1 MTQQQHAKGKSSL
14 NDPLLNEAHSASD
27 NHSSNTPT
35 QHDSGNSTNDEDSL
49 AKPMGGRFRGFLPVV
64 IDLETGGFNHH
75 TDALLEVAAVTL
87 RLDEGGK
94 LAPHRTYGWHVNPFE
109 GANLEPASLE
119 VNGIDPDLPFR
130 QAIAVDEKKC
140 IDELFSIV
148 RKEMKLNNCKRAIL
162 VGHNAAFDLNFMNA
176 AVTRINK
183 KRNPFHPFSTFDT
196 VTLAAMAYRQTVLA
210 RAAKAAGFAW
220 DANEAHSAVYD
231 TEKTA
236 DLFCNIINQW
246 EENIGTA
253 HLPVQSDA

>member
-1 MTQQQHAKGKSSL
+1 MTLKNKQILKS
-14 NDPLLNEAHSASD
+14 PLLNV
-27 NHSSNTPT
+27 
-35 QHDSGNSTNDEDSL
+35 NDEPNSSDASVESDEAQL
-49 AKPMGGRFRGFLPVV
+49 FPMGGRFRGFLPVV

-87 RLDEGGK
+87 RFDENGM
-94 LAPHRTYGWHVNPFE
+94 LFPHKTYGWHIHPFE

-119 VNGIDPDLPFR
+119 VNGINPDLPFR

-140 IDELFSIV
+140 LDELFLIV

-162 VGHNAAFDLNFMNA
+162 VGHNAAFDLNFLNA
-176 AVTRINK
+176 AVERIKK

-196 VTLAAMAYRQTVLA
+196 VTLAAMAYKQTVLA
-210 RAAKAAGFAW
+210 RSVKAAGFSW

-236 DLFCNIINQW
+236 ELFCNIINQW
-246 EENIGTA
+246 EQHIGTK
-253 HLPVQSDA
+253 

>member
-1 MTQQQHAKGKSSL
+1 MTANSKTETDNPL
-14 NDPLLNEAHSASD
+14 NSPLLTTTD
-27 NHSSNTPT
+27 I
-35 QHDSGNSTNDEDSL
+35 STSELSNDETESGIL
-49 AKPMGGRFRGFLPVV
+49 NPMGGRFRGFLPVV
-64 IDLETGGFNHH
+64 IDMETGGFNHH

-87 RLDEGGK
+87 RFDENNM
-94 LAPHRTYGWHVNPFE
+94 LAPHKTYGWHVSPFE
-109 GANLEPASLE
+109 GSNLEPASLE

-140 IDELFSIV
+140 LDELFSIV

-162 VGHNAAFDLNFMNA
+162 VGHNAAFDLNFLNA
-176 AVTRINK
+176 TVARIDK

-210 RAAKAAGFAW
+210 RSVKAAGFPW

-236 DLFCNIINQW
+236 DLFCNIMNQW
-246 EENIGTA
+246 EDKIGTGKINTA
-253 HLPVQSDA
+253 

>member
-1 MTQQQHAKGKSSL
+1 MSENIPLDADNPL
-14 NDPLLNEAHSASD
+14 NSPLLNDIENNNNSD
-27 NHSSNTPT
+27 VS
-35 QHDSGNSTNDEDSL
+35 DSEEMNNV
-49 AKPMGGRFRGFLPVV
+49 KPMGGRFRGFLPVV
-64 IDLETGGFNHH
+64 IDMETGGFNHH

-87 RLDEGGK
+87 RMDEDGMLGSHK
-94 LAPHRTYGWHVNPFE
+94 TYGWHVNPFE

-119 VNGIDPDLPFR
+119 VNGIDPNLPFR

-140 IDELFSIV
+140 LDELFSIV

-162 VGHNAAFDLNFMNA
+162 VGHNAAFDLNFLNA
-176 AVTRINK
+176 AVARIDK

-210 RAAKAAGFAW
+210 RSVKAAGFPW

-246 EENIGTA
+246 EDKVGTQT
-253 HLPVQSDA
+253 LDE

>member
-1 MTQQQHAKGKSSL
+1 MSKNIIPDDNELL
-14 NDPLLNEAHSASD
+14 NNPLLSTTESMKSDASIDGID
-27 NHSSNTPT
+27 NDLIN
-35 QHDSGNSTNDEDSL
+35 
-49 AKPMGGRFRGFLPVV
+49 PMGGRFRGFLPVV
-64 IDLETGGFNHH
+64 IDMETGGFNHH

-87 RLDEGGK
+87 RFDDNNMLM
-94 LAPHRTYGWHVNPFE
+94 PHKTYGWHVNPFE
-109 GANLEPASLE
+109 GSNMEPASLE

-140 IDELFSIV
+140 LDELFSII
-148 RKEMKLNNCKRAIL
+148 RKEMKANNCKRAIL
-162 VGHNAAFDLNFMNA
+162 VGHNATFDLNFLNA
-176 AVTRINK
+176 AVARVDK

-210 RAAKAAGFAW
+210 RSVKAAGFPW

-246 EENIGTA
+246 EDKIGTNN
-253 HLPVQSDA
+253 LDSD

>member
-1 MTQQQHAKGKSSL
+1 MTDSTQQKTE
-14 NDPLLNEAHSASD
+14 DNEVIY
-27 NHSSNTPT
+27 PV
-35 QHDSGNSTNDEDSL
+35 
-49 AKPMGGRFRGFLPVV
+49 GGRFRGFLPVV
-64 IDLETGGFNHH
+64 IDLETGGFNHQ

-87 RLDEGGK
+87 RMDEAGMIH
-94 LAPHRTYGWHVNPFE
+94 PHKTYGWHIAPFE
-109 GANLEPASLE
+109 GSNLEPASLE

-140 IDELFSIV
+140 LDELFSII
-148 RKEMKLNNCKRAIL
+148 RTEMKLNKCKRAIL

-176 AVTRINK
+176 AIERIAK

-210 RAAKAAGFAW
+210 RSVKAAGFSW

-246 EENIGTA
+246 EQGIGTDIDT
-253 HLPVQSDA
+253 LRQSADSE

>member
-1 MTQQQHAKGKSSL
+1 MTLKNKHTL
-14 NDPLLNEAHSASD
+14 ENPLLNSNDQLDSSDASIE
-27 NHSSNTPT
+27 
-35 QHDSGNSTNDEDSL
+35 GDESQL
-49 AKPMGGRFRGFLPVV
+49 FPMGGRFRGFLPVV

-87 RLDEGGK
+87 RFDENK
-94 LAPHRTYGWHVNPFE
+94 MLSPYKTYGWHVTPFE

-140 IDELFSIV
+140 LDELFLIV

-162 VGHNAAFDLNFMNA
+162 VGHNAAFDLNFLNA
-176 AVTRINK
+176 AVDRIKK

-196 VTLAAMAYRQTVLA
+196 VTLAAMAYKQTVLA
-210 RAAKAAGFAW
+210 RSVKAAGFSW

-231 TEKTA
+231 TKKTA
-236 DLFCNIINQW
+236 ELFCNIINKW
-246 EENIGTA
+246 EQQIGTK
-253 HLPVQSDA
+253 

>member
-1 MTQQQHAKGKSSL
+1 MTSNL
-14 NDPLLNEAHSASD
+14 TDPLINGSSANNPEVS
-27 NHSSNTPT
+27 
-35 QHDSGNSTNDEDSL
+35 ED
-49 AKPMGGRFRGFLPVV
+49 AIVAPMGGRFRGFLPVV
-64 IDLETGGFNHH
+64 IDMETGGFNHH

-87 RLDEGGK
+87 RFDEQGM
-94 LAPHRTYGWHVNPFE
+94 LVPHKTYGWHVSPFE

-140 IDELFSIV
+140 LDELFLIV

-162 VGHNAAFDLNFMNA
+162 VGHNAAFDLNFLNA
-176 AVTRINK
+176 AVARIKK

-210 RAAKAAGFAW
+210 RSVKAAGFDW
-220 DANEAHSAVYD
+220 DASEAHSAVYD

-236 DLFCNIINQW
+236 DLYCNIINLW
-246 EENIGTA
+246 EQNIGA
-253 HLPVQSDA
+253 DRR

>member
-1 MTQQQHAKGKSSL
+1 M
-14 NDPLLNEAHSASD
+14 
-27 NHSSNTPT
+27 SSNTQSDVDNPLNSPLLT
-35 QHDSGNSTNDEDSL
+35 DIDNNDSDNSQDELESSII
-49 AKPMGGRFRGFLPVV
+49 KPMGGRFRGFLPVV
-64 IDLETGGFNHH
+64 IDMETGGFNHH

-87 RLDEGGK
+87 RLNEEGMLESHK
-94 LAPHRTYGWHVNPFE
+94 TYGWHVNPFE

-140 IDELFSIV
+140 LDELFSIV

-162 VGHNAAFDLNFMNA
+162 VGHNAAFDLNFLNA
-176 AVTRINK
+176 TVARIDK

-210 RAAKAAGFAW
+210 RSVKAAGFPW
-220 DANEAHSAVYD
+220 DATEAHSAVYD

-246 EENIGTA
+246 EDKIGT
-253 HLPVQSDA
+253 QKIEE